1 MQLRDGL
8 KFSDGTPITGE
19 VVKQNIER
27 ALSLPESSIAPSMAK
42 IANVQAEGNTI
53 RIHQKEPD
61 ATLPA
66 LLSDRPG
73 MIVNPATRSE
83 EHTSELQSLM
93 RISYAVFCLKE
104 KQYLKHITTT

>member
-1 MQLRDGL
+1 MQLRDEL
-8 KFSDGTPITGE
+8 KFSDCTPITGE

-53 RIHQKEPD
+53 RIHQQEPD

-66 LLSDRPG
+66 PLSDRPG
-73 MIVNPATRSE
+73 MIVNPAPFEALAAAEIPVGPTQFTVTQQQPGPLHPLPNKR
-83 EHTSELQSLM
+83 
-93 RISYAVFCLKE
+93 
-104 KQYLKHITTT
+104 